1 MPFDEASGRP
11 GRQPSLNVLG
21 GLLDT
26 CSVNPMTGFF
36 RNGCCDTSR
45 EDIGSHT
52 VCVVMTAEFLAFSKA
67 QGNDLSTPMPEFG
80 FAGLKPGDRWCL
92 CAPRWQEALEAGVA
106 PPVVLAATHAATLEW
121 VQLSD
126 LTAHALGRPATS

>member
-1 MPFDEASGRP
+1 MPFDEASGHP
-11 GRQPSLNVLG
+11 GRRASLNVLG

-26 CSVNPMTGFF
+26 CSVSPMTGFF

-67 QGNDLSTPMPEFG
+67 HGNDLSTPMPEFG
-80 FAGLKPGDRWCL
+80 FRA
-92 CAPRWQEALEAGVA
+92 
-106 PPVVLAATHAATLEW
+106 
-121 VQLSD
+121 
-126 LTAHALGRPATS
+126 